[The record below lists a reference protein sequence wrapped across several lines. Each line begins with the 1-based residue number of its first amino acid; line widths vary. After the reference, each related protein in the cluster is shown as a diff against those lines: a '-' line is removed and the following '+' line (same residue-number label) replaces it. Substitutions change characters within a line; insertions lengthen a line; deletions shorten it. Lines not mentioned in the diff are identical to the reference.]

1 MMVMMRMC
9 VMCVRMRL
17 SILKTFFLS
26 DESCQLLLLL
36 LLLFH
41 SGSSAESCGRPSG
54 SSLPKTDPRQ
64 YKAYRVVR
72 AYGLPFLN
80 GFRLKAVNHALD
92 DPMRLN
98 RQGISTI
105 IGRQFLK

>member
-1 MMVMMRMC
+1 
-9 VMCVRMRL
+9 MRL

-41 SGSSAESCGRPSG
+41 SGSSAERCGRPSG

-80 GFRLKAVNHALD
+80 GFRLKAVNHASWLD
-92 DPMRLN
+92 GPMRLSSGLN
-98 RQGISTI
+98 NLI
-105 IGRQFLK
+105 IYYHI